1 MCHALGLRRT
11 RGDRL
16 AIDFPPYIFDRLC
29 MSPLVILI
37 VGIVT
42 VLGLIIVLR
51 LNAFLAL
58 ITAALIVSLMAPG
71 SIGNKTAR
79 VAEAFGSTAGKI
91 GVVIALA
98 AIIGQCMM
106 DSGAADRIVRAFLRL
121 LGQKQA
127 SVALMGSG
135 FVLAVPVFFDTVFY
149 LLVPLA
155 RSLYRR
161 TQSNFLLYI
170 LAIAAGGAITHT
182 LVPPTPGPLVMAST
196 LGVDI
201 GLMIMIGT
209 LVAIPAAIAG
219 LMFARTADRIMPLP
233 MRPLA
238 GESEV
243 VSLPDHLQPPL
254 WMAILPVALP
264 VLLIGANTGLETIAD
279 AEAPTRL
286 TVQQVSNWDGLVTD
300 LAAAPDSQ
308 EPRLQPAA
316 VLMEQFS
323 PELRQQ
329 IESAAAAGTVAP
341 ALQEQIVAELNEEVI
356 ADKKFFD
363 PADERFDTLLL
374 HRDRIKTLLADEALM
389 QVEAQALLT
398 ESGSIGWDERQRLN
412 RLQTINELASSDLSS
427 KRTVIIER
435 FNRLLLE
442 AAYPQYFEPHNW
454 NTPWREAADWGQLVG
469 NANMALLLSAAISIL
484 MYVRQRKASRREVA
498 SMIETSL
505 MSGGVI
511 ILITSAG
518 GAFGEMLK
526 VAEIGD
532 AVKDLF
538 GTSAQGLM
546 LLVLGFGVSA
556 LLKIAQGSSTVAM
569 ITASAMLA
577 SMVAQAGELPY
588 NAVYLCTAIGAGSLI
603 GSWMND
609 SGFWIVA
616 KMSGFTEEEA
626 LKTWTLLLVVMGL
639 VAFGVTVLL
648 SYLLPLTAVTA
659 GA

>member
-1 MCHALGLRRT
+1 
-11 RGDRL
+11 
-16 AIDFPPYIFDRLC
+16 
-29 MSPLVILI
+29 MSPLTILI
-37 VGIVT
+37 IGIVT

-58 ITAALIVSLMAPG
+58 IIAALVVSILAPG
-71 SIGNKTAR
+71 PIGSKAYR

-127 SVALMGSG
+127 SFALMGSG
-135 FVLAVPVFFDTVFY
+135 FVLGVPVFFDTVFY

-161 TQSNFLLYI
+161 TQSNFVLYI
-170 LAIAAGGAITHT
+170 LAIVAGGAVTHT
-182 LVPPTPGPLVMAST
+182 LVPPTPGPLVMAAT

-201 GLMIMIGT
+201 GMMIFIGT
-209 LVAIPAAIAG
+209 MVAIPAALSG
-219 LMFARTADRIMPLP
+219 LLFARTIDRVLQLP
-233 MRPLA
+233 MRPLV

-243 VSLPDHLQPPL
+243 VSLPEDQQPPL

-264 VLLIGANTGLETIAD
+264 VLLIGANTALTTIAD
-279 AEAPTRL
+279 AEATTRL
-286 TVQQVSNWDGLVTD
+286 TVEQVANWDGLVAD
-300 LAAAPDSQ
+300 LAAAPKSQ

-316 VLMEQFS
+316 AIMEHFS
-323 PELRQQ
+323 PEVRQQ
-329 IESAAAAGTVAP
+329 IETAAVAGTVAP
-341 ALQEQIVAELNEEVI
+341 ELQQQIVDALNDEVI

-363 PADERFDTLLL
+363 PADQRFSALTL
-374 HRDRIKTLLADEALM
+374 HPSRIKKLQADEALM
-389 QVEAQALLT
+389 QLEAQTLLAESKEVSWDEKQRLDRLDTVAGLVGRGVDKLPTVEA
-398 ESGSIGWDERQRLN
+398 QRLN
-412 RLQTINELASSDLSS
+412 RLT
-427 KRTVIIER
+427 
-435 FNRLLLE
+435 LE
-442 AAYPQYFEPHNW
+442 AAYPQYFTPHVW
-454 NTPWREAADWGQLVG
+454 DTTWRQAADWGKLVG
-469 NANMALLLSAAISIL
+469 DANIALLLSAAISIL
-484 MYVRQRKASRREVA
+484 MYVRQRKASRHDVA
-498 SMIETSL
+498 KVVELSL

-518 GAFGEMLK
+518 GAFGAMLEK
-526 VAEIGD
+526 AQIGD
-532 AVKDLF
+532 AIKSMFDTQV
-538 GTSAQGLM
+538 QGIM

-577 SMVAQAGELPY
+577 SMLTQAGDLPF
-588 NAVYLCTAIGAGSLI
+588 NAVYLCTAIGGGSLV

-616 KMSGFTEEEA
+616 KMSGFTEEET
-626 LKTWTLLLVVMGL
+626 LKTWTPLLAVMGV

-648 SYLLPLTAVTA
+648 SYLLPLTAISA
-659 GA
+659 GN

>member
-1 MCHALGLRRT
+1 
-11 RGDRL
+11 
-16 AIDFPPYIFDRLC
+16 

-42 VLGLIIVLR
+42 VLGMIIVLR

-58 ITAALIVSLMAPG
+58 ITAALVVSLMAPG
-71 SIGNKTAR
+71 SIGTKASR
-79 VAEAFGSTAGKI
+79 VATEFGSTAGKI

-161 TQSNFLLYI
+161 TQSNYLLYI

-209 LVAIPAAIAG
+209 MVAIPAAIAG
-219 LMFARTADRIMPLP
+219 LAFARTADRIMPLP
-233 MRPLA
+233 MRPLT

-243 VSLPDHLQPPL
+243 ESLPEQMQPPL
-254 WMAILPVALP
+254 WMAVLPVALP
-264 VLLIGANTGLETIAD
+264 VLLIGANTALETIAD

-286 TVQQVSNWDGLVTD
+286 TVQQVSNWDGLVAD
-300 LAAAPDSQ
+300 LAAAPNSQ
-308 EPRLQPAA
+308 EERLQPAA
-316 VLMEQFS
+316 AIMEQFS
-323 PELRQQ
+323 PEVRQQ
-329 IESAAAAGTVAP
+329 IETAATAGVVEP
-341 ALQEQIVAELNEEVI
+341 ALQEQIVAELNDEVI
-356 ADKKFFD
+356 ADKKFFS
-363 PADERFDTLLL
+363 PADKRFDAMLM
-374 HRDRIKTLLADEALM
+374 HRDRIKALLADEKMMQLEAQTLLAD
-389 QVEAQALLT
+389 
-398 ESGSIGWDERQRLN
+398 SGELAWDEKHRLSSLQVVAELSGKDLDNMPKVQLN
-412 RLQTINELASSDLSS
+412 RL
-427 KRTVIIER
+427 
-435 FNRLLLE
+435 NRLLLE
-442 AAYPQYFEPHNW
+442 TSYPQYFAPHQW
-454 NTPWREAADWGQLVG
+454 NTEWRKAADWGKLFG
-469 NANMALLLSAAISIL
+469 DANVALLLSAAISIL
-484 MYVRQRKASRREVA
+484 MYVRQRRASRYEVA
-498 SMIETSL
+498 KMIETSL

-518 GAFGEMLK
+518 GAFGAMLK
-526 VAEIGD
+526 EAQIG
-532 AVKDLF
+532 ASIKDLF
-538 GTSAQGLM
+538 GTNAQGLM

-556 LLKIAQGSSTVAM
+556 LLKVAQGSSTVAM

-588 NAVYLCTAIGAGSLI
+588 NAVYLCTAIGAGSLV

-626 LKTWTLLLVVMGL
+626 LKTWTLLLAVMGV

-648 SYLLPLTAVTA
+648 TYLLPLTAVSA
-659 GA
+659 GQ

>member
-1 MCHALGLRRT
+1 
-11 RGDRL
+11 
-16 AIDFPPYIFDRLC
+16 
-29 MSPLVILI
+29 MSPLLILTI
-37 VGIVT
+37 GIVT
-42 VLGLIIVLR
+42 VLGMIIVLR

-58 ITAALIVSLMAPG
+58 ITAALVVSLLAPG
-71 SIGNKTAR
+71 SIGNKAFR
-79 VAEAFGSTAGKI
+79 VADAFGSTAGKI

-155 RSLYRR
+155 RSLYKR
-161 TQSNFLLYI
+161 TQGNYLLYI
-170 LAIAAGGAITHT
+170 LAIGAGGAITHT

-201 GLMIMIGT
+201 GLMIIIGS
-209 LVAIPAAIAG
+209 LVAVPAAIAG
-219 LMFARTADRIMPLP
+219 LVFARTADRLMPLP
-233 MRPLA
+233 MRPLT

-243 VSLPDHLQPPL
+243 ESLPEQLQPPL
-254 WMAILPVALP
+254 WMAVLPVALP
-264 VLLIGANTGLETIAD
+264 VLLIGTNTALETIAD

-286 TVQQVSNWDGLVTD
+286 TVQQVSNWDGLVAD
-300 LAAAPDSQ
+300 LAAAPTSQ
-308 EPRLQPAA
+308 AKRLQPAA
-316 VLMEQFS
+316 VLMEHFS

-329 IESAAAAGTVAP
+329 IETAAAAGVVEP
-341 ALQEQIVAELNEEVI
+341 ALQEQIVAELNEQVI
-356 ADKKFFD
+356 GDKHFFNPSD
-363 PADERFDTLLL
+363 QRFDALLL
-374 HRDRIKTLLADEALM
+374 HSERIKALLADEALM
-389 QVEAQALLT
+389 QLEAQTLLADMD
-398 ESGSIGWDERQRLN
+398 EVSWDQKHRLNGLQIIAELSGKDLDNLPRVQLN
-412 RLQTINELASSDLSS
+412 RL
-427 KRTVIIER
+427 
-435 FNRLLLE
+435 NRLLLE
-442 AAYPQYFEPHNW
+442 TAYPQYFEPHQW
-454 NTPWREAADWGQLVG
+454 NTDWRKAANWGKLFG
-469 NANMALLLSAAISIL
+469 DANVALLLSAVISIL
-484 MYVRQRKASRREVA
+484 MYVRQRKASRRQVA
-498 SMIETSL
+498 AMIETSL

-518 GAFGEMLK
+518 GAFGAMLK
-526 VAEIGD
+526 EAQIG
-532 AVKDLF
+532 ASIKDLF
-538 GTSAQGLM
+538 GTNAQGLM

-626 LKTWTLLLVVMGL
+626 LKTWTVLLVVMGL
-639 VAFGVTVLL
+639 VAFGATVLL
-648 SYLLPLTAVTA
+648 TYVLPLTGTA
-659 GA
+659 G